1 MKSFF
6 FAGGRSPKHNHRGG
20 GGKSKKNGGCGIRDG
35 MNDDQLGAV
44 PKDVVAVRS
53 GEPRLDA
60 KFPEGSGISVD
71 AER

>member
-1 MKSFF
+1 
-6 FAGGRSPKHNHRGG
+6 
-20 GGKSKKNGGCGIRDG
+20 

-44 PKDVVAVRS
+44 PKDVVAVS
-53 GEPRLDA
+53 SDEPRPDA